1 MALVLTNFLKAIDA
15 LERSL
20 QADED
25 AKELNLSNDIRE
37 SIRAGVIQN
46 FEVCYEQ
53 SWKMMKRWIE
63 NHVGSTHVDG
73 VTRRELFRIAAEN
86 RLISDIELWMGFHSS
101 RNETSHTYD
110 QATASEVFADAK
122 PFLVEVKALFDAIQS
137 RND

>member
-1 MALVLTNFLKAIDA
+1 MALVLTNFLKSIEA

-20 QADED
+20 QADVD
-25 AKELNLSNDIRE
+25 AKNLDLSNDIHE

-63 NHVGSTHVDG
+63 NHVGSTCVDG
-73 VTRRELFRIAAEN
+73 VTRRELFRVAAEN
-86 RLISDIELWMGFHSS
+86 RLIMDVELWMGFHSS

>member
-1 MALVLTNFLKAIDA
+1 MALILTNFLKAIEA

-20 QADED
+20 KANED
-25 AKELNLSNDIRE
+25 ARHLALSSEIIE

-53 SWKMMKRWIE
+53 AWKMMKRWIE
-63 NHVGSTHVDG
+63 NHIGSNYVDG
-73 VTRRELFRIAAEN
+73 VTRRELFRVAAEN
-86 RLISDIELWMGFHSS
+86 RLITDVELWMGFHSS

-110 QATASEVFADAK
+110 QATANEVFSDAK
-122 PFLVEVKALFDAIQS
+122 PFLAEVKSLFDTIQS

>member
-1 MALVLTNFLKAIDA
+1 MALILTNFLKAIEA

-20 QADED
+20 KADED
-25 AKELNLSNDIRE
+25 AKVLDLSNEIRE

-53 SWKMMKRWIE
+53 AWKMMKRWLE
-63 NHVGSTHVDG
+63 NHVGSTYVDG
-73 VTRRELFRIAAEN
+73 VTRRELFRVAAEN
-86 RLISDIELWMGFHSS
+86 RLINDVELWMGFHSS

-110 QATASEVFADAK
+110 QTTASEVFAEAK
-122 PFLVEVKALFDAIQS
+122 PFLVEVKSLFGILQL

>member
-1 MALVLTNFLKAIDA
+1 MALVLTNFLKAIEA

-20 QADED
+20 QADAD
-25 AKELNLSNDIRE
+25 ASILSLSNDIRE

-63 NHVGSTHVDG
+63 NHIGSSYVDG
-73 VTRRELFRIAAEN
+73 VTRRELFRVAAEN
-86 RLISDIELWMGFHSS
+86 RLIADVELWMGFHSS

-110 QATASEVFADAK
+110 QATANEVFADAK
-122 PFLVEVKALFDAIQS
+122 PFLVEVKSLFDAIQS

>member
-1 MALVLTNFLKAIDA
+1 MALILTNFLKAIEA

-20 QADED
+20 QADKD
-25 AKELNLSNDIRE
+25 VSTLALSKDIRE
-37 SIRAGVIQN
+37 SIQLGVIHN
-46 FEVCYEQ
+46 FKISYEQ

-63 NHVGSTHVDG
+63 NHVGSTYVDG
-73 VTRRELFRIAAEN
+73 VTRRELFRVAAEN

-122 PFLVEVKALFDAIQS
+122 PFLIEVKTLFDAIQS

>member
-1 MALVLTNFLKAIDA
+1 MALILTNFLKAIEA

-20 QADED
+20 KADED
-25 AKELNLSNDIRE
+25 AIHLALSSEIIE

-53 SWKMMKRWIE
+53 AWKMMKRWIE
-63 NHVGSTHVDG
+63 NHIGSSYVDG
-73 VTRRELFRIAAEN
+73 VTRRELFRVAAEN
-86 RLISDIELWMGFHSS
+86 RLITDVELWMGFHSS

-110 QATASEVFADAK
+110 QATANEVFSDAK
-122 PFLVEVKALFDAIQS
+122 PFLAEVKSLFDIIQS

>member
-1 MALVLTNFLKAIDA
+1 MALVLTNFLKAIEA

-20 QADED
+20 QANED
-25 AKELNLSNDIRE
+25 AKNLDLSNDIRE

-63 NHVGSTHVDG
+63 NHVGNTYVDG
-73 VTRRELFRIAAEN
+73 VTRRELFRVAAEN
-86 RLISDIELWMGFHSS
+86 RLISDVELWMGFHSS

-122 PFLVEVKALFDAIQS
+122 PFLIEVKSLFDAIQS

>member
-1 MALVLTNFLKAIDA
+1 MALVLTNFLKAIEA

-63 NHVGSTHVDG
+63 THIGSAYVDG
-73 VTRRELFRIAAEN
+73 VTRRELFRVAAEN
-86 RLISDIELWMGFHSS
+86 RLITDVELWMRFHSS

-122 PFLVEVKALFDAIQS
+122 PFLIEVKTLFDAIQS

>member
-1 MALVLTNFLKAIDA
+1 MALVLTNFLKAIEA

-20 QADED
+20 QANED
-25 AKELNLSNDIRE
+25 AKNLDLSNDIRE

-63 NHVGSTHVDG
+63 NHVGSTYVDG
-73 VTRRELFRIAAEN
+73 VTRRELFRVAAEN
-86 RLISDIELWMGFHSS
+86 RLISEVELWMGFHSS

-122 PFLVEVKALFDAIQS
+122 PFLIEAKTLFNAIQS

>member
-1 MALVLTNFLKAIDA
+1 MALVLTNFLKAIEA

-20 QADED
+20 QADAD
-25 AKELNLSNDIRE
+25 ASTLSLSNDIRE
-37 SIRAGVIQN
+37 GVIQN

-63 NHVGSTHVDG
+63 NHIGSSYVDG
-73 VTRRELFRIAAEN
+73 VTRRELFRVAAEN
-86 RLISDIELWMGFHSS
+86 RLIADVELWMGFHSS

-110 QATASEVFADAK
+110 QATANEVFADAK
-122 PFLVEVKALFDAIQS
+122 PFLVEVKSLFDAIQS

>member
-1 MALVLTNFLKAIDA
+1 MALILTNFLKAIEA

-20 QADED
+20 LADED
-25 AKELNLSNDIRE
+25 AKSLDLSSDIRE

-53 SWKMMKRWIE
+53 AWKMMKRWIE
-63 NHVGSTHVDG
+63 NHVGSSYVDG
-73 VTRRELFRIAAEN
+73 VTRRELFRVATEN
-86 RLISDIELWMGFHSS
+86 RLIADVELWMGFHSS

-110 QATASEVFADAK
+110 QATANEVFADAK
-122 PFLVEVKALFDAIQS
+122 PFLVEVKQLFDAIQL